1 MSSKRRRQQKHT
13 LLHAAINFGL
23 RPPFQVLG
31 ELSLM
36 WWYHVVSIIVVTGLA
51 QWMRRF

>member
-13 LLHAAINFGL
+13 LQHAAINFGM

-31 ELSLM
+31 ELALATTLC
-36 WWYHVVSIIVVTGLA
+36 VVGLC
-51 QWMRRF
+51 